1 VIVPE
6 GFSHTRRFALTTTV
20 GQVKAMCEEDLK
32 IPVPN
37 MKLVHAGEE
46 LFDGQTLESSGLKGG
61 GLSQVELQ
69 IVYLE
74 EHITPAAAYVMPDV
88 VSVEVQFGADIP
100 PKLIQVPIV
109 RAMPEKK
116 PFLGGFRSRKTAVEY
131 HHASS
136 QTDPK
141 VRSEDEP
148 LPPPKYHRETQTAVQ
163 QTRSQITVREAGT
176 QMEVHGHVVVEELDV
191 LVAPL
196 PYFDSEQL
204 AELRLHKA
212 IDAQRYTRGW
222 FARCQA
228 AALRRRQAE
237 EAEAVHQAELQQ
249 QAEVQERHKK
259 EIQRRMHPQNHGD
272 FEVLY
277 NELEAW
283 RVQETARINEA
294 AADPESPTSE
304 QERLELLA
312 QLLQKEQKLLQTID
326 RLRLQ
331 ASDENREKHIRW
343 MLQLMSSPKR
353 WQMSDGE
360 VAQVHT
366 PFTTRAKELMELYNG
381 LMLPLLTVDER
392 LDVLLHVKW
401 TVKEFDCN
409 LSRDVVELID
419 READMLNRGRGESS
433 LSGLRKRLANLFLQF
448 IETPEFNPE
457 AARFQKVPQELTLRP
472 NVKPIAG

>member
-1 VIVPE
+1 MGDEAEPAPAEPVPAEAADPEAAAAAPEAAEAAPEAAEAAPEASDAVPEAPPGETELDIRFVIVPE
-6 GFSHTRRFALTTTV
+6 GFSHTRRFALATTV
-20 GQVKAMCEEDLK
+20 AEVKAMCEEDLK

-74 EHITPAAAYVMPDV
+74 EHITPAPAYVMPDV

-100 PKLIQVPIV
+100 PKLIQVRQPALQSRPRPQSQPSRHRMHRCGSGSAHHRPRGHPPPHTPRPRRAPPRLPLPSLSTQVPIV

-116 PFLGGFRSRKTAVEY
+116 PFLGGFRSRKTAIEY

-148 LPPPKYHRETQTAVQ
+148 LPPPKFHRETQTAVQ

-176 QMEVHGHVVVEELDV
+176 QMEVHGHAVVEERDV
-191 LVAPL
+191 LLAPL

-204 AELRLHKA
+204 AELRLQKA

-237 EAEAVHQAELQQ
+237 EAEAARQAELRQ
-249 QAEVQERHKK
+249 QAEVQERHKQ
-259 EIQRRMHPQNHGD
+259 EIQRRMHPQKRAD

-304 QERLELLA
+304 QVRLARLA
-312 QLLQKEQKLLQTID
+312 AQRAAEAPPPCNPRASPRTRACS
-326 RLRLQ
+326 RLR
-331 ASDENREKHIRW
+331 
-343 MLQLMSSPKR
+343 
-353 WQMSDGE
+353 
-360 VAQVHT
+360 
-366 PFTTRAKELMELYNG
+366 
-381 LMLPLLTVDER
+381 
-392 LDVLLHVKW
+392 
-401 TVKEFDCN
+401 
-409 LSRDVVELID
+409 
-419 READMLNRGRGESS
+419 
-433 LSGLRKRLANLFLQF
+433 
-448 IETPEFNPE
+448 
-457 AARFQKVPQELTLRP
+457 AARERC
-472 NVKPIAG
+472 A